1 MMLTLFETSCILLL
15 LFIYLF
21 ILNFL
26 FIIYPFLQKLK
37 ENEFLSKDL
46 EQLKNNN
53 NDNDN
58 LSTLDEFEVY

>member
-37 ENEFLSKDL
+37 VNEFLSKDL